1 MGGSGVQVTWGLKS
15 TKVSGGA
22 IVNLGTTSIT
32 MGEYKVEFNGDSLT
46 VSYPDIDTRTFRTT
60 TKTMTTNYTEGL
72 VNPERLG
79 VFTVEDASGW
89 HVSLVRTIGN
99 LNLLAASD
107 DAVNQAIDG
116 LWSATGSHD
125 VDVSKDEMRDL
136 ALNNKPVGA
145 LLVIGWNFA
154 KNMK

>member
-1 MGGSGVQVTWGLKS
+1 MCIRDSSASDMDGNGVQVTWGLSS

-22 IVNLGTTSIT
+22 I
-32 MGEYKVEFNGDSLT
+32 
-46 VSYPDIDTRTFRTT
+46 
-60 TKTMTTNYTEGL
+60 

-89 HVSLVRTIGN
+89 HVSFVRTIGN

-107 DAVNQAIDG
+107 DAVNQAVDG
-116 LWSATGSHD
+116 MWSATGAYGA
-125 VDVSKDEMRDL
+125 DVSKDEIRDL

-154 KNMK
+154 KNA

>member
-1 MGGSGVQVTWGLKS
+1 M
-15 TKVSGGA
+15 
-22 IVNLGTTSIT
+22 
-32 MGEYKVEFNGDSLT
+32 
-46 VSYPDIDTRTFRTT
+46 
-60 TKTMTTNYTEGL
+60 
-72 VNPERLG
+72 
-79 VFTVEDASGW
+79 EDASGW

-99 LNLLAASD
+99 LNLLAATD